1 MSAQELA
8 RIIKDKTGG
17 KPVDM
22 GLVLGSGLSGLI
34 DTITNASIIGYV
46 DLEGFPNAG
55 VSGHNPSLVIG
66 EIEEVKVAVL
76 GGRAHYYEHGN
87 ADAMRLPLETL
98 KALGAKS
105 VCFTNSAG
113 SLHLD
118 MPPGSQMLITDHIN
132 LSGTNPLIGQEG
144 DERFVN
150 MVDAY
155 NPNLCDLAR
164 AGAMEIGQKLFEG
177 VYSWYSGPSFET
189 PAEIRMAQTLGIDA
203 VGMST
208 VPEVILARYLGL
220 KVIGFS
226 NITNLGAGMAAHGPS
241 HGETKDEAAKA
252 SHSFE
257 ALIRSFLRQL

>member
-1 MSAQELA
+1 MSAENLA
-8 RIIKDKTGG
+8 KRINERTGG
-17 KPVDM
+17 RPVDM
-22 GLVLGSGLSGLI
+22 GLVLGSGLSGI
-34 DTITNASIIGYV
+34 VDTVQNANIISYE
-46 DLEGFPNAG
+46 DLPGFPHAG
-55 VSGHNPSLVIG
+55 VSGHNPNLVIG
-66 EIEEVKVAVL
+66 TIEGANVAVF
-76 GGRAHYYEHGN
+76 GGRAHYYEHGK

-98 KALGAKS
+98 KALGAS
-105 VCFTNSAG
+105 RVCFTNSAG
-113 SLHLD
+113 SLHMD

-132 LSGTNPLIGQEG
+132 LSGANPLIGQTG

-155 NPNLCDLAR
+155 DPELCRLAR
-164 AGAMEIGQKLFEG
+164 AGAKEIGQTLHEG

-208 VPEVILARYLGL
+208 VPEVILARYLKL
-220 KVIGFS
+220 KVVGFS

-241 HGETKDEAAKA
+241 HQETKDEAAKA
-252 SHSFE
+252 GKAFE

>member
-1 MSAQELA
+1 MSAQKLA
-8 RIIKDKTGG
+8 DLINERTGG

-22 GLVLGSGLSGLI
+22 GLVLGSGLSGI
-34 DTITNASIIGYV
+34 VDTVEDAATIAYS
-46 DLEGFPNAG
+46 DLDGFPDAG

-66 EIEEVKVAVL
+66 QIEGVNVAVF
-76 GGRAHYYEHGN
+76 GGRFHYYEHGQ
-87 ADAMRLPLETL
+87 ADVMRLPLETL
-98 KALGAKS
+98 KALGAPS

-113 SLHLD
+113 SLNMD
-118 MPPGSQMLITDHIN
+118 MQPGTQMLITDHVN
-132 LSGTNPLIGQEG
+132 LSGTNPLIGMQG

-155 NPNLCDLAR
+155 DPALCDKAR
-164 AGAMEIGQKLFEG
+164 AGAKAIGQKLYEG

-189 PAEIRMAQTLGIDA
+189 PAEIRMAQVLGIDA

-220 KVIGFS
+220 NVVGFS

-241 HGETKDEAAKA
+241 HDETKDEAAKA
-252 SHSFE
+252 AESFE